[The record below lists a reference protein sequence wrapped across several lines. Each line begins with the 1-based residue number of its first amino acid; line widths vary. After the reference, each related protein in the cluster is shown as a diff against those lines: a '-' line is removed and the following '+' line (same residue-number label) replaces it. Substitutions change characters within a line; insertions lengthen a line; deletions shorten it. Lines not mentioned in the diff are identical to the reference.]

1 MPKIKPS
8 ALEKNEARER
18 DLEDYIR
25 IMQNPI
31 PYYHIEGV
39 KNTKIELEALKIKID
54 KQYKAIGKKTI
65 GFDLEKYK
73 RITQPDL
80 YFDIKE
86 YVKKY
91 CPEKEKEEEK

>member
-1 MPKIKPS
+1 MTKIKIS

-18 DLEDYIR
+18 DLEYYIR

-31 PYYHIEGV
+31 PFKHVEGV
-39 KNTKIELEALKIKID
+39 KNAKIELEALKIKIA

-91 CPEKEKEEEK
+91 YPKKEEEK